1 MNRPKTIC
9 FGDRS
14 KERGM
19 QEQNKEGPGRALQE
33 ILRGERKI
41 NKENLVVILLVGVL
55 LFVIMLPTKNSN
67 SSLISYTEET
77 EEKVDFTKQ
86 EELENRLTKFLAEI
100 EGVGRVSVLMH
111 MEEESV
117 SSYGSNSSI
126 NKITGVI
133 VAAEGASNETIR
145 LEIVKMVMAL
155 YDLSADK
162 VEVYPLKRE

>member
-1 MNRPKTIC
+1 
-9 FGDRS
+9 
-14 KERGM
+14 M

>member
-1 MNRPKTIC
+1 
-9 FGDRS
+9 
-14 KERGM
+14 M
-19 QEQNKEGPGRALQE
+19 QEQNKEGLGRALQE

-55 LFVIMLPTKNSN
+55 LFVIILPTQNSS

-77 EEKVDFTKQ
+77 EEKVDYTKH
-86 EELENRLTKFLAEI
+86 EELENRLTEFLTEI

-111 MEEESV
+111 MEEASV

>member
-1 MNRPKTIC
+1 
-9 FGDRS
+9 
-14 KERGM
+14 M
-19 QEQNKEGPGRALQE
+19 QEQNKEGLGRALQE

-55 LFVIMLPTKNSN
+55 LFVIMLPTQNSS

-86 EELENRLTKFLAEI
+86 EELENRLTEFLTEI

>member
-1 MNRPKTIC
+1 
-9 FGDRS
+9 
-14 KERGM
+14 M
-19 QEQNKEGPGRALQE
+19 QEQNKEGLGRALQE

-41 NKENLVVILLVGVL
+41 NKGNLVVILLVGVL
-55 LFVIMLPTKNSN
+55 LFVIMLPTKNSS

-86 EELENRLTKFLAEI
+86 EELENRLTEFLTEI

>member
-1 MNRPKTIC
+1 
-9 FGDRS
+9 
-14 KERGM
+14 M

-41 NKENLVVILLVGVL
+41 NKENMVVILLVGVL
-55 LFVIMLPTKNSN
+55 LFVIMLPTKNSS

-86 EELENRLTKFLAEI
+86 EELEKRLTKFLAEI

>member
-1 MNRPKTIC
+1 
-9 FGDRS
+9 
-14 KERGM
+14 M
-19 QEQNKEGPGRALQE
+19 QEQNKEGLGRALQE

-55 LFVIMLPTKNSN
+55 LFVIMLPTKNSS

-86 EELENRLTKFLAEI
+86 EELENRLTEFLTEI